1 MSTTTCRQGLTAGK
15 ADEPFRLLTPNGAL
29 LQAYPVVG
37 CFEDAIWGQDI
48 EQYREVRL
56 AAKRP
61 LVMHGGPFGNTHEV
75 VMRAA
80 DVRVTPLP
88 SIISPTQAPPRHS
101 R

>member
-1 MSTTTCRQGLTAGK
+1 M
-15 ADEPFRLLTPNGAL
+15 
-29 LQAYPVVG
+29 
-37 CFEDAIWGQDI
+37 WGQDI

-80 DVRVTPLP
+80 DVRHSAPIPDPSRHLSKPGSPPTLTLAVPCLLHPGVHVRPLDD
-88 SIISPTQAPPRHS
+88 R
-101 R
+101 

>member
-1 MSTTTCRQGLTAGK
+1 M
-15 ADEPFRLLTPNGAL
+15 
-29 LQAYPVVG
+29 
-37 CFEDAIWGQDI
+37 WGQDI

-80 DVRVTPLP
+80 DVRHPSCHLSKQAPLP
-88 SIISPTQAPPRHS
+88 QHS

>member
-1 MSTTTCRQGLTAGK
+1 M
-15 ADEPFRLLTPNGAL
+15 
-29 LQAYPVVG
+29 
-37 CFEDAIWGQDI
+37 WGQDI

-80 DVRVTPLP
+80 DVRHSAPDRRV
-88 SIISPTQAPPRHS
+88 IRFSPNQAAPPTRTLAVPCLLTLNNAETALTNA
-101 R
+101 RCTCAATRRLAK